1 MFTGLI
7 QEIGLVREASKQ
19 QGPLR
24 LTVQAPFI
32 ANQLALGDSVAVNGV
47 CLSVSELNGDEFTV
61 WLAQET
67 QNLVAPFQPGQ
78 KVHLEPALRLGD
90 RLGGHLVLGHVDGLG
105 QVIATGGP
113 PGDFRL
119 EVEAPESLAPFLAY
133 KGSVAVNGVSLTIAG
148 VSQNRFSV
156 ALIPLTLSK
165 TTLSELS
172 PGELVNLEIDPIAR
186 YLQRLEN
193 YAGQSK

>member
-7 QEIGLVREASKQ
+7 QEIGLVREAVSQEGSLK
-19 QGPLR
+19 
-24 LTVQAPFI
+24 LTVHAPLT
-32 ANQLALGDSVAVNGV
+32 ASQLNLGDSVAVNGV
-47 CLSVSELNGDEFTV
+47 CLSAVELQGEEFTV

-67 QNLVAPFQPGQ
+67 QNLVAPFWGGQ

-90 RLGGHLVLGHVDGLG
+90 RLGGHLVLGHVDGSG
-105 QVIATGGP
+105 QVITAGGP
-113 PGDFRL
+113 PGDYRL
-119 EVEAPESLAPFLAY
+119 EIEAPQNLAPFLAY
-133 KGSVAVNGVSLTIAG
+133 KGSVALNGVSLTIAG

-165 TTLSELS
+165 TTLGELS
-172 PGELVNLEIDPIAR
+172 PGESINLEIDPIAR